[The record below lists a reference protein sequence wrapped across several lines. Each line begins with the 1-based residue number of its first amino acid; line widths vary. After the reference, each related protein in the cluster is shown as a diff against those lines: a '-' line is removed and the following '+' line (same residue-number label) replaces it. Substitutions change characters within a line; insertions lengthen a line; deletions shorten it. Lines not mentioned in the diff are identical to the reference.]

1 VTLEV
6 LVIVKL
12 VLDVDSHSMLCVSI
26 GSTDIIKNVS
36 FESWIKFD
44 TPLQTERKSHLC
56 VSSRVA
62 GVALVGRN

>member
-6 LVIVKL
+6 LVVVTL
-12 VLDVDSHSMLCVSI
+12 VLDLDSHSMLCVSI

-44 TPLQTERKSHLC
+44 TPPQTEGKSHLC

-62 GVALVGRN
+62 GVAIVGRN